1 MINLR
6 QVHHILGSTR
16 VVILDNT
23 PCLITRHKLVWRPD
37 NVFLTVHLP
46 GGRDVDYAEGLNKM
60 ALYDVQESVLQL
72 KHDGGASLSDLAG
85 ASVRLS

>member
-16 VVILDNT
+16 VVMLDNT
-23 PCLITRHKLVWRPD
+23 PCLITRGKLRYSPD

-46 GGRDVDYAEGLNKM
+46 SGDIDYAEGLNKM
-60 ALYDVQESVLQL
+60 AVYDVQESVLQL
-72 KHDGGASLSDLAG
+72 KHDGGLHCLTLLGPLS
-85 ASVRLS
+85 S